1 MSIENRIYYRSTV
14 TDLRKANKILELK
27 NYSRKKRDELIEMIE
42 KYINDK
48 LVEKP
53 DIRDDIEI
61 ILMRIYFD
69 KYNITSERIQRAISG
84 R

>member
-1 MSIENRIYYRSTV
+1 
-14 TDLRKANKILELK
+14 
-27 NYSRKKRDELIEMIE
+27 MIE

-69 KYNITSERIQRAISG
+69 KYNITSETIQRAISG